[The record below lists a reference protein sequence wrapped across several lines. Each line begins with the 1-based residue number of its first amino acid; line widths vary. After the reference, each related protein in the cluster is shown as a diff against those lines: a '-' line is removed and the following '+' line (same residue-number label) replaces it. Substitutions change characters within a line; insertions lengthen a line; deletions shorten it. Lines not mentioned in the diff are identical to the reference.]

1 MEYNSNS
8 RSLSITL
15 DTTFSVPFVSVP
27 VLSKAI
33 ASTSDIFSKEA
44 PDLIKIPFLDKVE
57 IAATVTGV
65 ALAASAHG
73 DTAIK

>member
-1 MEYNSNS
+1 M
-8 RSLSITL
+8 
-15 DTTFSVPFVSVP
+15 P

-33 ASTSDIFSKEA
+33 ALTSDIFSNAA
-44 PDLIKIPFLDKVE
+44 PDFIKIPFLDKVE

-73 DTAIK
+73 ETAIK

>member
-1 MEYNSNS
+1 M
-8 RSLSITL
+8 
-15 DTTFSVPFVSVP
+15 SVP

-44 PDLIKIPFLDKVE
+44 PDLIKMPFLDKVE